1 MESTTLEFPQEI
13 VNAVVGHYAIQT
25 DSKALK
31 TLGLV
36 SRAWS
41 HPTRE
46 HLFRAIMID
55 MKAFPSLQERLDALK
70 SLLQAKPLLCQYIK
84 SLTIEVG
91 TFLQSLES
99 LHPDA
104 DFDSLMWMDDPV
116 DVLSLLAS
124 LTHVTHVA
132 VGVRERSNYL
142 RPRCIPYYFQA
153 ALQSLF
159 ARPHVTSIS
168 LSYIKIDLI
177 PLTQYHH
184 IEELALHGVGVPS
197 WSQDC
202 CFPMNRLPTTPR
214 CLRGLSLSMV
224 YPEVWR
230 VLALCCASPEATL
243 SLRKTKELAVSTGEF
258 TAYSTEDFTSIDT
271 LANEQWSTIFDTYGG
286 AVESYTLR
294 QYSYHKL
301 SPTFASLRSFPNL
314 NQLSLEILYERVS
327 YHGEHGSMPV
337 LVQALEECSQLDE
350 PSNLTS
356 IRVTY
361 FGCAEYITLNDL
373 KAQGEQN
380 LWARL
385 DGILEGHTFSSLK
398 EVVFTIKFYCCTTSL
413 GGEQCAALANMF
425 HTQFFPSLSRRG
437 ILALRFHHVIRSDG
451 DPFFEP
457 PHIVKTY
464 LGS

>member
-1 MESTTLEFPQEI
+1 MLTLTCKINLATEVLSEMESTTLEFPQEI

-55 MKAFPSLQERLDALK
+55 MYSRDLQERLDALK
-70 SLLQAKPLLCQYIK
+70 SLLQDKPLLCQYIK

-91 TFLQSLES
+91 SFLQSLKS

-116 DVLSLLAS
+116 DFLSFLAS

-142 RPRCIPYYFQA
+142 RPRSIPYYFQA

-168 LSYIKIDLI
+168 LSYIEIDLI

-197 WSQDC
+197 WSRDC

-271 LANEQWSTIFDTYGG
+271 LADEQWSTIFDTYGG

-314 NQLSLEILYERVS
+314 NQLSLEIFYERVS

-380 LWARL
+380 LWAR
-385 DGILEGHTFSSLK
+385 
-398 EVVFTIKFYCCTTSL
+398 
-413 GGEQCAALANMF
+413 
-425 HTQFFPSLSRRG
+425 
-437 ILALRFHHVIRSDG
+437 DG

-457 PHIVKTY
+457 SRIVKTY